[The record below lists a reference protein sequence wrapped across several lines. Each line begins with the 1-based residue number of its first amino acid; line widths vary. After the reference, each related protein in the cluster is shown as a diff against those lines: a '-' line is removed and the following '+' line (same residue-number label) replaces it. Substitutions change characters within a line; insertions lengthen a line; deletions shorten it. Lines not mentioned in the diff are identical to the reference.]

1 MIWALLLAG
10 IMALSAPA
18 MAQGFG
24 NNDDELFGDSSSNNL
39 LDFQAEDIGTDDG
52 IEPIQDGGVESC
64 VIGHDDAG
72 LATVSDV
79 SESLAQEV
87 TRDQDVT
94 IDEDDVLLG
103 IALANN
109 GASDVSFNAL
119 RDFDLTRTRLHT
131 ESRVADL
138 ERDDVFSALALG
150 VDSGAGSLE
159 ALACVS
165 DREITFTE
173 TTTASQT
180 VDLDEDN
187 VLLAIALAN
196 SVGGDLRLDDIASI
210 SQSARKEVE
219 RDQTVDID
227 REDAFLALAL
237 GAGGSG

>member
-10 IMALSAPA
+10 IVALSAPA

-24 NNDDELFGDSSSNNL
+24 NDDELFGDNSDDL
-39 LDFQAEDIGTDDG
+39 LDFQAEDIGTDNG
-52 IEPIQDGGVESC
+52 IEPIQGDAAVTSC
-64 VIGHDDAG
+64 VVGHDDAG
-72 LATVSDV
+72 LAPVSDV

-119 RDFDLTRTRLHT
+119 RDFDLTHTRLHT

-150 VDSGAGSLE
+150 VDSSAGSLE

-173 TTTASQT
+173 TTTASQE

-187 VLLAIALAN
+187 VLLAIALSN

-237 GAGGSG
+237 GAGGS